1 MQATNVYAFLTPIVL
16 VFILIEIV
24 ACWIFK
30 KKFISFSESV
40 ASFGTQMGNQT
51 TNVLMAVS
59 VYYAYGLIWD
69 NFRLLTIPLN
79 WWTFILLFLA
89 IDFIFYWVHRWGHE
103 INIGWAAHNPHH
115 TAQEMNL
122 IVALRTGI
130 TQRLLY
136 FSFFWVMAVIGF
148 HPIDIYAV
156 VGLHVFIGFFNHTEF
171 VRKVWKPIEYLFSTP
186 SNHRVHHGLNQQYLD
201 KNYGEFLIIW
211 DRIFGTYIEEKEK
224 PIYGM
229 LHHPNSLNT
238 IYLNFHY
245 YIVLWKYAVAAPFW
259 WDKIRIWVMPNGWI
273 PRGLEEIKV
282 VENPPKYAPEM
293 FANSKPYLTVQVILG
308 IALMLGIIS
317 NVFGWTTGEKWIC
330 AGLLWWQI
338 VNWSGILES
347 KSWLW
352 HSEILRSL
360 ATLLAVI
367 AFNEIYQPSALL
379 FGVLAIALFSI
390 IWTLVY
396 FRPKTAQMV
405 IAN

>member
-1 MQATNVYAFLTPIVL
+1 MQSTNVYAFLTPVVL
-16 VFILIEIV
+16 VFILLEIV

-30 KKFISFSESV
+30 KKYITFSESV

-59 VYYAYGLIWD
+59 VYYVYGLIWD
-69 NFRLLTIPLN
+69 NFRLMTIPLN

-103 INIGWAAHNPHH
+103 LNIGWAAHNPHH

-136 FSFFWVMAVIGF
+136 FSFFWVMAVVGF
-148 HPIDIYAV
+148 HPIDIYTV

-171 VRKVWKPIEYLFSTP
+171 VRKLWKPLEYVFATP
-186 SNHRVHHGLNQQYLD
+186 SNHRVHHAINQQYLD
-201 KNYGEFLIIW
+201 KNYGEFLMIW

-224 PIYGM
+224 PTYGM
-229 LHHPNSLNT
+229 LHHPNSLNP
-238 IYLNFHY
+238 IYINFHF
-245 YIVLWKYAVAAPFW
+245 YIILWKYAVAAPFW
-259 WDKIRIWVMPNGWI
+259 WDKIRIWFMPNGWI
-273 PRGLEEIKV
+273 PRG
-282 VENPPKYAPEM
+282 VEPIENSVNQTKYVPDM
-293 FANSKPYLTVQVILG
+293 FPNSKPYLTLQVVLG
-308 IALMLGIIS
+308 IALMMGIIS
-317 NVFGWTTGEKWIC
+317 NVFTWTTGEKWLG

-360 ATLLAVI
+360 VLCLAVI
-367 AFNEIYQPSALL
+367 SFNEIYEPSGLL
-379 FGVLAIALFSI
+379 FGLLALTLYSI
-390 IWTLVY
+390 VWTFIY
-396 FRPKTAQMV
+396 FRPKTAQM
-405 IAN
+405 ATA

>member
-1 MQATNVYAFLTPIVL
+1 MQNTNVYALLTPIVL
-16 VFILIEIV
+16 VFILLEIV
-24 ACWIFK
+24 ACWIFQK
-30 KKFISFSESV
+30 KYISFSESV
-40 ASFGTQMGNQT
+40 ASFGTQIGNQT

-69 NFRLLTIPLN
+69 NFRILTIPLN

-103 INIGWAAHNPHH
+103 INIMWAAHSPHH

-171 VRKVWKPIEYLFSTP
+171 VRKLWRPLEYIFSTP
-186 SNHRVHHGLNQQYLD
+186 SNHRVHHGVNPQYLD

-211 DRIFGTYIEEKEK
+211 DRIFSTYEEEREK
-224 PIYGM
+224 PEYGM
-229 LHHPNSLNT
+229 LHHPNSLNPV
-238 IYLNFHY
+238 YLNFHY
-245 YIVLWKYAVAAPFW
+245 YLILWKYAVAAPFW
-259 WDKIRIWVMPNGWI
+259 WDKIRIWFMPNGWI
-273 PRGLEEIKV
+273 PRGLERQKTDERR
-282 VENPPKYAPEM
+282 EKYSPEM
-293 FANSKPYLTVQVILG
+293 FANCKPYLTFQVLLG
-308 IALMLGIIS
+308 IALMMGIIS
-317 NVFGWTTGEKWIC
+317 NSYGWTTAEKWLG

-338 VNWSGILES
+338 INWSGILEG
-347 KSWLW
+347 KTWLW
-352 HSEILRSL
+352 LSEIPRNVV
-360 ATLLAVI
+360 TLFAVI

-379 FGVLAIALFSI
+379 MLLFITCAFSI
-390 IWTLVY
+390 LWTLLY
-396 FRPKTAQMV
+396 FRPKVAKLVPVT
-405 IAN
+405 